1 MDARLRGLLGLMVL
15 QCAAATALAQSSPE
29 GLSISDVSVRGQ
41 KLVTAESILA
51 KIRTR
56 KDRIYNQSDVQND
69 VATLMSTRQFARVT
83 PFVQTTPEN
92 TVGIVFEVQ
101 EYPNLVQEIR
111 YEGAKHLKDD
121 ELNTIT
127 GLKRGV
133 PLNPIANKMAV
144 NAIIRKYQ
152 DQGRLYASV
161 ELVEGGN
168 PGDTRIVF
176 RITEG
181 RIVKVGKVSFEGN
194 SFVSGERLRTQISTT
209 RTMLGMGGDYTP
221 MMIDMDIAKLEEY
234 YRTFGYQ
241 DVRVSRELI
250 YDGPDRVHLVIH
262 ISEGARYRV
271 GQVQFNGGKTMDAE
285 RVKSV
290 TKLKPGEVYDKNVV
304 TADLKNMK
312 ALYGNTGVLVNPR
325 EEVFQT
331 GPGEVT
337 VQYTLQERPPAS
349 VGQVI
354 IIGNSVTRDNVIRRQ
369 VPLRP
374 GQILT
379 YPDLQMA
386 EANLARLGI
395 FETDPEKGQR
405 PTVTVLDPESD
416 NPIKDILV
424 QVTEAPTGSFLL
436 GVGVNSDAGISGSI
450 VLNERN
456 FDITRFPTSVD
467 ELLSGRAFRGGGQ
480 EFRLEAV
487 PGNRF
492 QRYTASFREPS
503 LFDSQISLGNSAY
516 YFTRGY
522 IEYSEQRLG
531 GRGVLGRR
539 IADTFWSANASLR
552 LEEVQIFDV
561 PYGAPPSITNAIGTD
576 FLAGARAAA
585 QYDSRDSYLRPT
597 SGTQFEAG
605 YEQIFGDHVYPIFS
619 AEGSQYFTVYQRP
632 DGSGRHVVAARSQA
646 YFTTTNAQVYERFYA
661 GGFRTMRGFAF
672 RGVGPFEN
680 GYNTGGTFSFLNSV
694 EYQVPLL
701 ASDKLFAVAF
711 VDSGTVESK
720 IQINDYRVAAGC
732 GLRIQVPMFGPVPIA
747 LDFGFPIVK
756 GPQDRTQM
764 FNFWL
769 GFFN

>member
-1 MDARLRGLLGLMVL
+1 MDARLRGTLGLMVL
-15 QCAAATALAQSSPE
+15 LAGAAIASAQPPE
-29 GLSISDVSVRGQ
+29 GVTVADVSVRGQ
-41 KLVTAESILA
+41 KLVAADSILA
-51 KIRTR
+51 KIKTR
-56 KDRIYNQSDVQND
+56 KDRPYNQAEVQGD
-69 VATLMSTRQFARVT
+69 VATLMATRQFARVT
-83 PFVQTTPEN
+83 PYVNVNSDN
-92 TVGIVFEVQ
+92 TVAVVFEVQ

-121 ELNTIT
+121 ELNKIT

-133 PLNPIANKMAV
+133 PLNPVANKLAV
-144 NAIIRKYQ
+144 NAIQRKYQ
-152 DQGRLYASV
+152 EQGRLYASV

-168 PGDTRIVF
+168 PGDTRVVF

-181 RIVKVGKVSFEGN
+181 RIVKVGRVSFEGN
-194 SFVSGERLRTQISTT
+194 TFVSGERLRTQINTS
-209 RTMLGMGGDYTP
+209 RTLLGLGGDYNP
-221 MMIDMDIAKLEEY
+221 QMIDFDVAKLEDY
-234 YRTFGYQ
+234 YRTYGFQ
-241 DVRVSRELI
+241 DVRINRELI
-250 YDGPDRVHLVIH
+250 YDGPDRVHLVFH
-262 ISEGARYRV
+262 ISEGPRYRV
-271 GQVQFNGGKTMDAE
+271 SQVQFNGGKSMDAE

-304 TADLKNMK
+304 TADLRNIR
-312 ALYGNTGVLVNPR
+312 ALYGNTGVLVNPK

-337 VQYTLQERPPAS
+337 VQYTLQERPPAT

-354 IIGNSVTRDNVIRRQ
+354 IIGNTVTRDNVIRRQ

-379 YPDLQMA
+379 YPDLQVA

-405 PTVTVLDPESD
+405 PTVTVLDPDSD
-416 NPIKDILV
+416 NPVKDILV

-456 FDITRFPTSVD
+456 FDITRVPTSLD

-492 QRYTASFREPS
+492 QRYTMSFREPS
-503 LFDSQISLGNSAY
+503 LLDSQISLGNSLY
-516 YFTRGY
+516 YYTRGFT
-522 IEYSEQRLG
+522 EYNEQRLG
-531 GRGVLGRR
+531 GRLVLGRR
-539 IADTFWSANASLR
+539 LADTFWSGTASLR
-552 LEEVQIFDV
+552 LEQVSVFDV
-561 PYGAPPSITNAIGTD
+561 PYFAPPSISDASGED
-576 FLAGARAAA
+576 FLAGARLAAL
-585 QYDSRDSYLRPT
+585 YDSRDNFLRP
-597 SGTQFEAG
+597 SAGMQFEAG
-605 YEQIFGDHVYPIFS
+605 YEQIFGDHVYPLFS
-619 AEGSQYFTVYQRP
+619 VEGSRYFTVYQRP
-632 DGSGRHVVAARSQA
+632 DGSGKHVLAARSQA

-661 GGFRTMRGFAF
+661 GGFRSLRGFSF
-672 RGVGPFEN
+672 RGVGPFVN
-680 GYNTGGTFSFLNSV
+680 GLNTGGTFSFLNSV
-694 EYQVPLL
+694 EYQVPVL

-720 IQINDYRVAAGC
+720 IQINDYRVSLGC

-747 LDFGFPIVK
+747 LDFGFPVVT
-756 GPQDRTQM
+756 GPGDQRQV